1 MTGAPTA
8 TVWRRV
14 LAEKKKRVHHLA
26 KELLVTSKTIIEK
39 CRAEGIE
46 LKNHMHVVSAGLE
59 ATIREWFSE
68 GAHTTTLEESERI
81 VLTAVR
87 VKPKRKKKVEPPAA
101 PAEAAE
107 AEVAAKKEE
116 APEAPA
122 PTSPQQVT
130 EGPPVE
136 VAAEVAV
143 EGVEPSAPEE
153 PAQPVADEPV
163 LPVPALG
170 DELPPAVAA
179 QAPEPPA
186 AEPAEPPEPVAA
198 GPQNVP
204 RPAQLAGP
212 KVIRIER
219 PDSVVRP
226 RPSPRP
232 SAQPPGVRPSPRRD
246 EDEKEPVRRER
257 GGHGGPRGREGA
269 DTTAAPGKH
278 VHPRRTN
285 RDSRDVVNE
294 KLREW
299 RDRDLIERRERLD
312 HASGRG
318 IGGLRAI
325 EGKQP
330 SRGARHR
337 APQLFIKKDKVEMT
351 EPLTIK
357 GVSRETGIPANEIVK
372 RLMGDGILVGV
383 NSGIESEKAQ
393 LICADH
399 GIELTVVKAT
409 SGMERLAEEFALIE
423 RHHLEP
429 RPPVVTV
436 LGHVDHGKTSLLDR
450 IRKTS
455 VAKGEAGGITQHVG
469 AYRVRVGDRWVAFLD
484 TPGHAAFTAMR
495 ARGANLTDVVVLV
508 VAADDGVMPTTVEA
522 INHARAAS
530 TTIVVALNKIDLP
543 HDLNKLYGQLAGHG
557 LTPTGEWG
565 GDTDVIRTS
574 ATTGEGLSDLLS
586 HLATLSDLMELTAD
600 PTVPASGRVIEAER
614 SGSLGN
620 VARVLVQDGTL
631 SKGDV
636 LVCGGAY
643 GRVRALRDD
652 TGASIRK
659 AGPST
664 PVEVTGL
671 SAVPEAGDR
680 FFVLDDIQRAKDIAT
695 ETLALRREK
704 ELIRVAKP
712 TSLESVLANTAEGEI
727 PELNVI
733 IRADVQGSVD
743 VLKQELTGF
752 PSDQVKLAVVHAGV
766 GVVTES
772 DVMLAQASKAIIIAF
787 HVVPDPAVRRMAED
801 EGVDVRSYRVIYN
814 VIDDIRKALE
824 GLLTPE
830 EKAELRGRVEVREI
844 FNISRVGRIAGCFVR
859 DGLVSRDHRVRIVRD
874 GVVVRDESTIASLK
888 RFKDDVKE
896 VKGGFECGIRI
907 DGFNDVKPGDII
919 ESFEIIK
926 VAKTL
931 GV

>member
-1 MTGAPTA
+1 M
-8 TVWRRV
+8 
-14 LAEKKKRVHHLA
+14 AEKKKRVHHLA

-87 VKPKRKKKVEPPAA
+87 VKPKRKKKVATPAA
-101 PAEAAE
+101 PAEAETTPAAQESE

-116 APEAPA
+116 APETPA
-122 PTSPQQVT
+122 PTSPQPVT
-130 EGPPVE
+130 EEPPVK

-143 EGVEPSAPEE
+143 EGVEPLAPEAPAEPIAGE
-153 PAQPVADEPV
+153 PA
-163 LPVPALG
+163 LPAPALG
-170 DELPPAVAA
+170 DEMPPAVAA

-186 AEPAEPPEPVAA
+186 AEPAEPPEPMAA
-198 GPQNVP
+198 GPQNIP

-232 SAQPPGVRPSPRRD
+232 SARPPGVRPPTRPE
-246 EDEKEPVRRER
+246 EDDKEPARRER
-257 GGHGGPRGREGA
+257 GGHGSPRGRDGE
-269 DTTAAPGKH
+269 AAATPGKH

-294 KLREW
+294 KFREW

-330 SRGARHR
+330 SRGSRHR

-372 RLMGDGILVGV
+372 HLMGEGLLVGV
-383 NSGIESEKAQ
+383 NSGIESDKAQ

-399 GIELTVVKAT
+399 GIELTVVKT
-409 SGMERLAEEFALIE
+409 RSGMDRLAEEFALIE

-455 VAKGEAGGITQHVG
+455 VAKGEAGGITQHMG
-469 AYRVRVGDRWVAFLD
+469 AYRVRVGDRWVTFLD

-522 INHARAAS
+522 INHARAAD

-543 HDLNKLYGQLAGHG
+543 HDINELYGQLAGHG

-565 GDTDVIRTS
+565 GETDVIRTS

-652 TGASIRK
+652 TGASIKK

-671 SAVPEAGDR
+671 STVPEAGDR

-695 ETLALRREK
+695 EILALRREK

-712 TSLESVLANTAEGEI
+712 TNLESVLANTAEGEI

-743 VLKQELTGF
+743 VLKQELTAF

-772 DVMLAQASKAIIIAF
+772 DVMLAQASRAIIIAF
-787 HVVPDPAVRRMAED
+787 HVVPDPAVKRMAED
-801 EGVDVRSYRVIYN
+801 AGVDVRSYRVIYN
-814 VIDDIRKALE
+814 VIDDVRKALE

-931 GV
+931 DV